1 MDLSQLSLLN
11 DKALNIPSLSSCY
24 EMLILITQR
33 NAVDNFQV
41 KKNMQLEKLVI
52 SNLGRE
58 LSKLAALLRTLII
71 KEMIPMY
78 VYKMYLFLFELLYHC
93 FSSTASFNL
102 KVNKTKVIT
111 TANRKKVKFLITNEN
126 SK

>member
-41 KKNMQLEKLVI
+41 KKKYAIRETSNFKLGQGVI
-52 SNLGRE
+52 ETSCTFKNTYNQGNDTDVRVQNV
-58 LSKLAALLRTLII
+58 
-71 KEMIPMY
+71 P
-78 VYKMYLFLFELLYHC
+78 FL
-93 FSSTASFNL
+93 
-102 KVNKTKVIT
+102 V
-111 TANRKKVKFLITNEN
+111 
-126 SK
+126 